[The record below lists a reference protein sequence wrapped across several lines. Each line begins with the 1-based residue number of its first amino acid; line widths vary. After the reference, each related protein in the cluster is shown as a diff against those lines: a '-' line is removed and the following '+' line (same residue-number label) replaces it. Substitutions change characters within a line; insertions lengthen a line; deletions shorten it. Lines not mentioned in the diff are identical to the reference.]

1 MNNVSNEVH
10 GLSAD
15 NISPECPGIS
25 DGETISMDLLYP
37 TTYVVWDLETTGL
50 DRFNDRIVEFAAL
63 MVEDNEVVERTS
75 FILNHGIDIPE
86 DAVRVHGI
94 TKKKC
99 KQEGISPKV
108 AMERAIRILNTYP
121 ASVTHNGLC
130 FDIPFLLEEAIR
142 LGLLAG
148 EGYQEFEAH
157 VYDTCVDTAVL
168 YKAKKINLR
177 RYWDETFV
185 DWGRRV
191 METKAY
197 GVKFNVGFCCDEL
210 NIDRSNVAQHR
221 AGGDV
226 ELTNE
231 IYKKITQ

>member
-1 MNNVSNEVH
+1 
-10 GLSAD
+10 
-15 NISPECPGIS
+15 
-25 DGETISMDLLYP
+25 MDLLYP

-63 MVEDNEVVERTS
+63 MVEDNEVVDSMS

-108 AMERAIRILNTYP
+108 AMERAIRLLDTYP
-121 ASVTHNGLC
+121 ASVTHNGLY

-177 RYWDETFV
+177 RYWDEAFA